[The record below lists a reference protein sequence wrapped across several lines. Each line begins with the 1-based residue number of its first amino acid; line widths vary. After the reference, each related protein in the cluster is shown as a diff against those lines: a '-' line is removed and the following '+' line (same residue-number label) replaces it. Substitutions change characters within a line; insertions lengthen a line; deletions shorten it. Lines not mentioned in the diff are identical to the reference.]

1 MKTICKVINILCLI
15 LSILGFGV
23 AAVFIITDKTDQAGF
38 LNDITKMDLWVT
50 ALWLLITA
58 ALYTILIFNRN
69 KGICIGGIVVCLLVS
84 FQSYGAA
91 LAIGMGFMINV
102 IYFSYIE
109 GKEQKEANATPI
121 VVEESLPNDNL
132 YVEEHQNSIEGA
144 NTNNN
149 LDNKGKVVDYRTY
162 MKPYYVYF
170 ILSIILSVSYIVLLV
185 IGCISIVD
193 YFRNSKEGVYVLLFA
208 LAVPF
213 LGIIALAILI
223 DLIYGLV
230 ASILALVEL
239 CKSTMAINAVV
250 GFMSLTFFN
259 AIAAISIMNFV
270 ENVVNNNDNY

>member
-270 ENVVNNNDNY
+270 ENVDNNNNY